1 MSAFRAYCPRRERF
15 EDSREANED
24 KKREMIAI
32 IDYGMGNLRSVQA
45 GLEHVGQEAFVTD
58 DPQKI
63 ADAPAVVLPG
73 VGAFGDAIARLRET
87 GLGDAFCKAV
97 QSGKPC
103 LGICLGLQLLFSTSD
118 EGGSYDGLGIVPG
131 RVTRFI
137 NQLKVPHMGWNQI
150 EIKKPD
156 MPIFRDIPD
165 KSYVYFVHSYY
176 VAPEDESFI
185 AATTNYGI
193 DFTSMIAKDNLI
205 ATQFHP
211 EKSQNIGLQMLRNFG
226 SIVDG

>member
-1 MSAFRAYCPRRERF
+1 
-15 EDSREANED
+15 
-24 KKREMIAI
+24 MIAI

-45 GLEHVGQEAFVTD
+45 GLEFVGQEAFVTD
-58 DPQKI
+58 DPQKV
-63 ADAPAVVLPG
+63 ANAPAVVLPG
-73 VGAFGDAIARLRET
+73 VGAFGDAITRLERT

-103 LGICLGLQLLFSTSD
+103 LGICLGLQLLFSKSE
-118 EGGSYDGLGIVPG
+118 EGGSYDGLGIIPG
-131 RVTRFI
+131 RVTLFS

-165 KSYVYFVHSYY
+165 SSYVYFVHSYY
-176 VAPEDESFI
+176 VDPEDESFI
-185 AATTNYGI
+185 ATTTNYGI
-193 DFTSMIAKDNLI
+193 DFTSMIAKDNLF

-211 EKSQNIGLQMLRNFG
+211 EKSQKIGLQMLRNFG
-226 SIVDG
+226 SIVDNK